1 MEWRRLRAVLL
12 RHFKRSLPDSRRGTN
27 ITPRKDSRVVPFIH
41 ASRRDTCVSIIPEFI
56 DPVWPRETSPLSG
69 LLFLAR
75 GFCIAQ

>member
-1 MEWRRLRAVLL
+1 MRCAGSNASSLVGSVAPISHRARIRELSPL
-12 RHFKRSLPDSRRGTN
+12 FTR
-27 ITPRKDSRVVPFIH
+27 RVVIR
-41 ASRRDTCVSIIPEFI
+41 ALGIIAAFI